1 MSLTGEHRVWQARLV
16 IRTTRVP
23 TPWWVGLGLLLTS
36 CGTVELG
43 ENIVQPNTQLS
54 EDYFYCF
61 IQPDV
66 IGPAGCAT
74 GMAGDTGGCHQAQS
88 SLRLIDAAAIARP
101 SCTGDMDHASMVR
114 VMPGAVIPPEYIDN
128 FQRVQFTLGPDAE
141 SSPFYRRPTMMDS
154 HPRRAV
160 DAAQEQLILNWFGS
174 AL

>member
-1 MSLTGEHRVWQARLV
+1 MLRRL
-16 IRTTRVP
+16 RVP
-23 TPWWVGLGLLLTS
+23 LALVVAGLVVAGRALAG

-66 IGPAGCAT
+66 IQPAGCAT
-74 GMAGDTGGCHQAQS
+74 GMAGDVGGCHQAQS
-88 SLRLIDAAAIARP
+88 SLRLVDSTGTTRP
-101 SCTGDMDHASMVR
+101 SCTGTSDRASTVR
-114 VMPGAVIPPEYIDN
+114 LSPGAIVPPEYIDN

-154 HPRRAV
+154 HPRVAV
-160 DAAQEQLILNWFGS
+160 DGPQMTLILNWFGS

>member
-1 MSLTGEHRVWQARLV
+1 MLSRHRPAAPGIWLLAPFV
-16 IRTTRVP
+16 
-23 TPWWVGLGLLLTS
+23 VGLGTLGAS
-36 CGTVELG
+36 CGTIELG

-66 IGPAGCAT
+66 IEAAGCAT
-74 GMAGDTGGCHQAQS
+74 GMAGDVGGCHQAQS
-88 SLRLIDAAAIARP
+88 SLRLVDTTGTTRP

-114 VMPGAVIPPEYIDN
+114 LSPGAVVPPEYVDN

-154 HPRRAV
+154 HPRVAV
-160 DAAQEQLILNWFGS
+160 DGPQMTLILNWFGS

>member
-1 MSLTGEHRVWQARLV
+1 LTELPRLWQAGLV
-16 IRTTRVP
+16 IGSARASLV
-23 TPWWVGLGLLLTS
+23 VGAWALGLLLPS

-43 ENIVQPNTQLS
+43 ENLVQPNTQLS

-74 GMAGDTGGCHQAQS
+74 GMAGDSGGCHMAQS
-88 SLRLIDAAAIARP
+88 SLRLVDAAGTTRP
-101 SCTGDMDHASMVR
+101 SCTGTSDAARTVR
-114 VMPGAVIPPEYIDN
+114 LAPGAVVPPEYVEN

-141 SSPFYRRPTMMDS
+141 SSPFYRRPTAMDS

-160 DAAQEQLILNWFGS
+160 DAMQEQLILNWFGS

>member
-1 MSLTGEHRVWQARLV
+1 MVDARSVLA
-16 IRTTRVP
+16 
-23 TPWWVGLGLLLTS
+23 GALALGLVVAPCG

-66 IGPAGCAT
+66 IQGASCAT
-74 GMAGDTGGCHQAQS
+74 GTAGDTGGCHQTQS
-88 SLRLIDAAAIARP
+88 SLRLIDTAAATRP
-101 SCTGDMDHASMVR
+101 SCTGSSDMASSVR
-114 VMPGAVIPPEYIDN
+114 LAPGAVVPPEYIDN

-154 HPRRAV
+154 HPRVAV
-160 DAAQEQLILNWFGS
+160 DGPQTQLILNWFGS